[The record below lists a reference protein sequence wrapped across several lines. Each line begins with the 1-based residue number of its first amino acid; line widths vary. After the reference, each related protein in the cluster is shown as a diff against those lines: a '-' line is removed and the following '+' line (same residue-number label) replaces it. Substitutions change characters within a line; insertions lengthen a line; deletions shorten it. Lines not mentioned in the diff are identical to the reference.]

1 MANDL
6 FTGYSDRSDEE
17 LLHLASARR
26 SLTTEAAATLDAELR
41 RRNLTE
47 SDRLEYQRSVK
58 RAEQIEARQHRRKP
72 LGPLK
77 KQLTWLDLLCLL
89 PAIVLIVIADVA
101 LSDRYHIRSEW
112 ADAATFAIIVLLFIV
127 VGTKR
132 IFWRTLSFW
141 MSLLISSVI
150 CLSIFHFWLHRSPN
164 PPYGAGRGVGV
175 FGLFLFL
182 GIYKLA
188 EFLRKSFRFHA
199 TEQHNGS

>member
-6 FTGYSDRSDEE
+6 FTGFSDRSDEE

-26 SLTTEAAATLDAELR
+26 SLTTEAAASLDVELR

-58 RAEQIEARQHRRKP
+58 RAEQLEARQHRRKP
-72 LGPLK
+72 LDPLK

-89 PAIVLIVIADVA
+89 PAIVLILIADVA
-101 LSDRYHIRSEW
+101 LSGRYHIRSEW
-112 ADAATFAIIVLLFIV
+112 ANAAAFAIIVMLFIV

-132 IFWRTLSFW
+132 IFWQKLSFW
-141 MSLLISSVI
+141 LSLLISSAI
-150 CLSIFHFWLHRSPN
+150 CLSIFHFWLQRSPN
-164 PPYGAGRGVGV
+164 PPYGAGRGVAV

-182 GIYKLA
+182 GIYKLG
-188 EFLRKSFRFHA
+188 EFLRKSFHA
-199 TEQHNGS
+199 GEQHNGS